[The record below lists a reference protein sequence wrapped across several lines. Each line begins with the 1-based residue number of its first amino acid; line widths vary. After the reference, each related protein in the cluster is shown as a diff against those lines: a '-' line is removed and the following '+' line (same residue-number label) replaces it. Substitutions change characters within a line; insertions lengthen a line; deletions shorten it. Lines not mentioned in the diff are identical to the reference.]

1 MVGRAVSRIHA
12 SPPNCRREEE
22 RATNEGL
29 RRHFIGLQVTSVSID
44 PLNGTSH
51 RNNALRRSYGG
62 GADKNSH
69 NETHKKHHECHWS
82 YDGVE
87 GPKPDNWGD
96 LVFCMPG
103 SVCATGSV
111 QSPIEIPSGLT
122 EDTANLELENYQ
134 RGFVKFDVDVDGH
147 ATQVVIKEG
156 GAAPSVESVDVLGQ
170 GKFVLQQFHFHFGS
184 DDSQGAEHK
193 IDDAGHGFP
202 MEIHFVHAKEGKSM
216 DEALK
221 EPGNVLVLGVLLQ
234 VEDKPADNTTDAAL
248 QVIIDKIGVATD
260 SAKKLKLGD
269 IVGPITSYYNYKGS
283 LTTPPCT
290 EGLEWIVLDSHPS
303 VKKTTLQAL
312 RDKTPKVPKNNFR
325 PYYKTSQDRQVKK
338 YIMTTQLE

>member
-22 RATNEGL
+22 RATNE
-29 RRHFIGLQVTSVSID
+29 GLQVTSVSID